1 MSGLHIK
8 KLNHV
13 FAILR
18 YVSGKN
24 QYRFF
29 AESEIYICF
38 CYDEIR
44 CVTDEKRRI
53 KKNTT
58 QKSYVFRC
66 FFKFSDVFFG
76 FPMLS
81 VKNPTFWVKFLDL
94 FP

>member
-1 MSGLHIK
+1 MYLEKFNIDFLPK
-8 KLNHV
+8 AK
-13 FAILR
+13 
-18 YVSGKN
+18 Y
-24 QYRFF
+24 
-29 AESEIYICF
+29 IYICF